1 MKTCYSC
8 KEEIKVDAHVCK
20 HCGSLQDTEENRE
33 ANRRFNR
40 RLNIYTLYLPLLLWV
55 SFMIFIAD
63 LFGMIDILDFF
74 HHLYW
79 NVWHDFYYEYIAS

>member
-74 HHLYW
+74 DYLYW
-79 NVWHDFYYEYIAS
+79 TVWHDFYYEYIAS

>member
-8 KEEIKVDAHVCK
+8 KEEIKVDANVCK
-20 HCGSLQDTEENRE
+20 HCGSLQDTEDNRE
-33 ANRRFNR
+33 ASRRYNFWVNMYF
-40 RLNIYTLYLPLLLWV
+40 IYLPILGWLGFCLL
-55 SFMIFIAD
+55 IAD

-74 HHLYW
+74 DHLYW

>member
-1 MKTCYSC
+1 MKICYSC
-8 KEEIKVDAHVCK
+8 KEEIKVAANVCK

-74 HHLYW
+74 DHLYW